1 MVVIPTHPQHVQWPD
16 LLCCL
21 SRPLRA
27 VNLPVIISVLAS
39 ATAGD
44 VSALVH
50 TGGMALRTPIYLD
63 METLLAHAEYC
74 EIAVPQKEDI
84 VEKITRQGSARATA
98 GVSGI
103 GLGGSVGKDVE
114 YQTSYSL
121 TPRHKA
127 IVSKSIDALITGG
140 HTTSPAPNTVLSK
153 DQLIEVEGISRVT
166 TASMAGKMFHLLLRV
181 LKESSTTVENLDFG
195 ALGPKFMEQFK
206 SIYLGNELL
215 PIPILLELS
224 KTPLELKVYLNLTPD
239 HFVGTASAD
248 RVEGDVRAL
257 GTISKL
263 IGDDEHFSAEQ
274 WLLDGY
280 EWMMRRV
287 LMTDIDDQIK
297 KVVESFQVGLP
308 ADDVHAWIAGPA
320 IVVDVVALY

>member
-1 MVVIPTHPQHVQWPD
+1 
-16 LLCCL
+16 
-21 SRPLRA
+21 
-27 VNLPVIISVLAS
+27 
-39 ATAGD
+39 
-44 VSALVH
+44 
-50 TGGMALRTPIYLD
+50 MALRTPIYLD

-127 IVSKSIDALITGG
+127 IVSKSIDALIAGG

-181 LKESSTTVENLDFG
+181 LKESSTTVENLDFD
-195 ALGPKFMEQFK
+195 ALGPEFMEQFK

-215 PIPILLELS
+215 PIRPTRRS
-224 KTPLELKVYLNLTPD
+224 PPLRVTARHARTNITNLYVSPKR
-239 HFVGTASAD
+239 AQ
-248 RVEGDVRAL
+248 VR
-257 GTISKL
+257 
-263 IGDDEHFSAEQ
+263 
-274 WLLDGY
+274 
-280 EWMMRRV
+280 
-287 LMTDIDDQIK
+287 
-297 KVVESFQVGLP
+297 GLP
-308 ADDVHAWIAGPA
+308 GRITERLLLRH
-320 IVVDVVALY
+320 